1 MTIETEVPMSA
12 DYFIL
17 CLMRLDREHY
27 QRIEAVRSAMGDDME
42 YLLFAPND
50 ELEDLIPE
58 YLSFPEEGLPVKGGW
73 MISRN
78 TWVFAQLYILWSR
91 YWNNFSRQVANHIHQ
106 ITVGGNNDLGVIS
119 QCFTYG
125 LKLLK

>member
-58 YLSFPEEGLPVKGGW
+58 YLSFPEEGLPVKGG
-73 MISRN
+73 
-78 TWVFAQLYILWSR
+78 VDDFAKY
-91 YWNNFSRQVANHIHQ
+91 
-106 ITVGGNNDLGVIS
+106 VGFCSVVY
-119 QCFTYG
+119 FMV
-125 LKLLK
+125 